1 MQREVLAEAAETL
14 WAPNWLQREAEAE
27 AGLEAADAGSDEEA
41 RRVAGWHAA
50 LLRGCGRR
58 RLGFDEDREDDSYW
72 GDPIKVLH
80 HVRGS
85 GEELAKQGGCE
96 QVQELGLRCSG
107 VKAQQL
113 TEVLPGFTRLKT
125 LDLSH
130 NQLGAADASAIA
142 SVLKTMQIS
151 SLECVAQP

>member
-1 MQREVLAEAAETL
+1 MWHLIDVDWEAHTVSLIDLHLDFLRARAKNDLA
-14 WAPNWLQREAEAE
+14 R
-27 AGLEAADAGSDEEA
+27 
-41 RRVAGWHAA
+41 WHAA
-50 LLRGCGRR
+50 LLRGCGRW
-58 RLGFDEDREDDSYW
+58 RLGFRELRKDDSYW

-80 HVRGS
+80 HVTGS

-151 SLECVAQP
+151 SLKCVAQPRTLPQ